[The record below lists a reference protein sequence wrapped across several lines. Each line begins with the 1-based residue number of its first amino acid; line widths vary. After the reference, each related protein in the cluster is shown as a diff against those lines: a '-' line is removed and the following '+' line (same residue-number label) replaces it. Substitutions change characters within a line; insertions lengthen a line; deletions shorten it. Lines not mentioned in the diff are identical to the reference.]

1 MEEEV
6 DGDVNVGWKI
16 WRQTAEIL
24 YHFLGYCGAGR
35 PRGGERGGGGKGRG
49 LLILIFHRCCC
60 CSLLDERRERVL

>member
-35 PRGGERGGGGKGRG
+35 PRGGERGGGGEGTRTFDSYFSSV
-49 LLILIFHRCCC
+49 LL
-60 CSLLDERRERVL
+60 LLVVG